1 MLFRS
6 HDDPVYVQDDVIHY
20 CVTNMPGAYA
30 RTATQALTN
39 ATMPYAVKLA
49 SLGAERALELL
60 PDLRRGLNTYRG
72 AVVYPAVA
80 EAHGLPCGAN
90 PFETAP

>member
-1 MLFRS
+1 
-6 HDDPVYVQDDVIHY
+6 
-20 CVTNMPGAYA
+20 MPGAYA

-49 SLGAERALELL
+49 NLGLADALQQVQEL
-60 PDLRRGLNTYRG
+60 RTGLNVYQG

-80 EAHGLPCGAN
+80 AAHGLPCADN
-90 PFETAP
+90 PFTPEFEG